1 VGVLGREAKVLR
13 LDENGLLQSDDPRV
27 RVYHLQTAKGGKRT
41 PTKPSRIVVH
51 ITGGHAKPEPVRY
64 LEGRMRDAGLSAE
77 DRVRLRDEVGKGP
90 IPPALISSLSC
101 EAQVG
106 KDGKPRQ
113 ASWDFTVGCEGDA
126 VAVVQYNCKLD
137 ALYTWHAG
145 QGKARY
151 AKRRAGRAVKN
162 ADGITVWDGARFVWP
177 GGVAINPSSLG
188 VENVLR
194 VGETPKPLH
203 LEALAELLRVLVGRY
218 GIREIYGHQEL
229 DPLDRPLDPAP
240 TLPLGSVREAALAVI
255 EPHGERPSVA

>member
-1 VGVLGREAKVLR
+1 MLR
-13 LDENGLLQSDDPRV
+13 LDENGLLHSDDPRV

-162 ADGITVWDGARFVWP
+162 ADGITVWDGARFVVV
-177 GGVAINPSSLG
+177 GGGDSVSAVTRAGVADRITHISTGGGATLEFISGDELPG
-188 VENVLR
+188 VE
-194 VGETPKPLH
+194 
-203 LEALAELLRVLVGRY
+203 ALTDA
-218 GIREIYGHQEL
+218 
-229 DPLDRPLDPAP
+229 
-240 TLPLGSVREAALAVI
+240 
-255 EPHGERPSVA
+255 